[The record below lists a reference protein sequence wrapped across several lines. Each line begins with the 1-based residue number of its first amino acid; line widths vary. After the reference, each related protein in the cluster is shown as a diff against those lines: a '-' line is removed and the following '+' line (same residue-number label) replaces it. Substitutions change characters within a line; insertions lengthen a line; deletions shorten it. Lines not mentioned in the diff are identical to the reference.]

1 MTTANVH
8 GERRPKDA
16 EWVEYPNGKLYFT
29 DDNWR
34 TIYVSYRNSH
44 VGGEGYVWRK
54 LKDNSLIA
62 HSVSFE
68 MFRQGRMVPRQ

>member
-8 GERRPKDA
+8 GERLPKDA
-16 EWVEYPNGKLYFT
+16 EWVEYNGKLYFT

-34 TIYVSYRNSH
+34 TIYVSYRNNL

-54 LKDNSLIA
+54 LKDNSLTA
-62 HSVSFE
+62 HSVSFK
-68 MFRQGRMVPRQ
+68 MFREGRMVPRQ